1 MAPRLSRPPNPQDPA
16 YQRLENRINFG
27 LHCAAFAAVNS
38 SMWFFKTMLAISSPL
53 PILLTSLWLSTLVG
67 HGLWVGATQKILDQK
82 IQQFHE

>member
-38 SMWFFKTMLAISSPL
+38 SMWFLIRLLSLESTL
-53 PILLTSLWLSTLVG
+53 PTLFTGIWFSILVG
-67 HGLWVGATQKILDQK
+67 HGLWVGGKQPTLDRQ
-82 IQQFHE
+82 IQEFHE